1 MAKQEKSKAEQYREE
16 RKARLQK
23 AAKRNKKKPISPDT
37 SKKIGKAVGIIVII
51 AIVAAIGAFAVNYTG
66 VIEKNTTAI
75 TVGEE
80 KISQAEYGYYYNQG
94 YNMAQQ
100 YASYGYDIGFDT
112 STLPDQQEYTGMFG
126 EIEDFPEDQTPT
138 WLDFFKYYAQ
148 NSLKQIKSGVA
159 EAQKQELA
167 LDDSDLADV
176 QSNIDQLKSSAS
188 GNGYSLN
195 AYLRASYGK
204 GVNEKLY
211 RHILEEQALY
221 TKLTDTKT
229 DELKKAVTADEVD
242 TEFYA
247 NLETYGVVSYRSYV
261 IEAEKVE
268 VKPEETET
276 DTADAEAADD
286 TAEEDAEPTL
296 ETTEETM
303 AAAKKSADAI
313 AAATSEDAFLAAV
326 ADKAGDKK
334 YASDDSLTLHEDATS
349 ETISDGDSEAATWL
363 FSDEAVKGAT
373 HVTEQADTGYTVYYV
388 TDAAHKPG
396 DSLTYSVRHILV
408 KFPDDADEAAEEAED
423 TEAAEA
429 AEAEEAQEAAEAETA
444 EDVEVPALD
453 TKAYKDVKIAL
464 DVNGET
470 ATDKA
475 TYVKAQNIL
484 QEYLDGEHT
493 ADAFGALAK
502 KYSED
507 SNAEQGGLYEDV
519 PLGQMVSEFESWA
532 TNSKRKA
539 GDVGI
544 VETIHGYHV
553 MYFEGRKTVAWDDAV
568 REALASP
575 KAQEYMSELAKDES
589 VAVTVVSEKALAKV
603 EANMLRMARN
613 AIRNAARQASSY

>member
-37 SKKIGKAVGIIVII
+37 SKKIGKAIGIIVIV
-51 AIVAAIGAFAVNYTG
+51 AIVAAICAFAVNYTG

-188 GNGYSLN
+188 SNGYSLN

-268 VKPEETET
+268 VKAEETET
-276 DTADAEAADD
+276 DAEDAEAADD

-296 ETTEETM
+296 ETTDETM

-349 ETISDGDSEAATWL
+349 ETISGSDSEAATWL

-396 DSLTYSVRHILV
+396 DTLTYSVRHILV
-408 KFPDDADEAAEEAED
+408 KFPKKADETADAAED
-423 TEAAEA
+423 TDTEAEA
-429 AEAEEAQEAAEAETA
+429 AEEAAEAETA

-453 TKAYKDVKIAL
+453 TKAYKDVKIVL
-464 DVNGET
+464 DVDGET

-493 ADAFGALAK
+493 ADAFGVLAK

-507 SNAEQGGLYEDV
+507 SNADQGGLYEDV
-519 PLGQMVSEFESWA
+519 PLGQMVPEFESWA

-544 VETIHGYHV
+544 VETQFGYHV
-553 MYFEGRKTVAWDDAV
+553 MYFEGSKSVAWDDAV

-575 KAQEYMSELAKDES
+575 KAQEYMSDLAKDES
-589 VAVTVVSEKALAKV
+589 VAVTVVSENALAKV

>member
-1 MAKQEKSKAEQYREE
+1 MAKQEKSKAELYREE

-23 AAKRNKKKPISPDT
+23 AAKRNKKKPISPEA
-37 SKKIGKAVGIIVII
+37 SKRIGKAVGIIVLI
-51 AIVAAIGAFAVNYTG
+51 AIIVAIGAFAVNYTG
-66 VIEKNTTAI
+66 VIEKNTTAV

-80 KISQAEYGYYYNQG
+80 KISQSEFGYYYNQG

-100 YASYGYDIGFDT
+100 YSSYGYDIGFD
-112 STLPDQQEYTGMFG
+112 SSAMPDQQEYSGMFG

-138 WLDFFKYYAQ
+138 WMDFFKYYAQ

-159 EAQKQELA
+159 EAKKQELS
-167 LDDSDLADV
+167 LDESDLADV
-176 QSNIDQLKSSAS
+176 QANIDQLKSSAS

-211 RHILEEQALY
+211 RQIMEEQALY

-229 DELKKAVTADEVD
+229 DELKAAVTDDEVT

-247 NLETYGVVSYRSYV
+247 NLSTYGVVSYRSYAV
-261 IEAEKVE
+261 EAEKVE
-268 VKPEETET
+268 VKAEEPET
-276 DTADAEAADD
+276 DTEDAES
-286 TAEEDAEPTL
+286 AESEEAAEPTL

-303 AAAKKSADAI
+303 AAAKKAADAI

-334 YASDDSLTLHEDATS
+334 YATDDALTLTEDATS
-349 ETISDGDSEAATWL
+349 ETISGNDSEAATWL
-363 FSDEAVKGAT
+363 FSDEAVNGAT

-388 TDAAHKPG
+388 TDAAHKPA

-408 KFPDDADEAAEEAED
+408 KFPEDAEETAETAEEAD
-423 TEAAEA
+423 DS
-429 AEAEEAQEAAEAETA
+429 AEAETKEAA
-444 EDVEVPALD
+444 ETAKDVEVPAFD
-453 TKAYKDVKIAL
+453 TKAYEDVKIVL
-464 DVNGET
+464 DVDGDS

-484 QEYLDGEHT
+484 QEYLNGKHT
-493 ADAFGALAK
+493 ADAFGKLAK

-507 SNAEQGGLYEDV
+507 SNADQGGLYEDV
-519 PLGQMVSEFESWA
+519 PLGQMVPEFESWA
-532 TNSKRKA
+532 ANSKRKE

-544 VETIHGYHV
+544 VETTYGYHV
-553 MYFEGRKTVAWDDAV
+553 MYFEGSKSVPWDDAV
-568 REALASP
+568 KTALATP
-575 KAQEYMSELAKDES
+575 KAQEYMSDLAKDDS
-589 VAVTVVSEKALAKV
+589 VAVTVVSEKAVEKV
-603 EANMLRMARN
+603 EDNMLRMARN

>member
-37 SKKIGKAVGIIVII
+37 SKKIGKAIGIIVII

-188 GNGYSLN
+188 SNGYSLN

-242 TEFYA
+242 AEFYA

-268 VKPEETET
+268 VKAEETET
-276 DTADAEAADD
+276 DAEDAEAADD

-296 ETTEETM
+296 ETTDETM

-349 ETISDGDSEAATWL
+349 ETISGSDSEAATWL

-408 KFPDDADEAAEEAED
+408 KFPDDADETADAAED
-423 TEAAEA
+423 TDAEA
-429 AEAEEAQEAAEAETA
+429 AAAEEAAEAETA

-453 TKAYKDVKIAL
+453 TKAYKDVKIVL
-464 DVNGET
+464 DVDGET

-475 TYVKAQNIL
+475 MYVKAQNIL

-507 SNAEQGGLYEDV
+507 SNADQGGLYEDV

-532 TNSKRKA
+532 INSKRKA

-544 VETIHGYHV
+544 VETQFGYHV
-553 MYFEGRKTVAWDDAV
+553 MYFEGSKSVAWDDAV

-575 KAQEYMSELAKDES
+575 KAQEYMSELAKDDA
-589 VAVTVVSEKALAKV
+589 VAVTVVSENALAKV

>member
-1 MAKQEKSKAEQYREE
+1 MAKQEKSKAELYREE

-37 SKKIGKAVGIIVII
+37 SKKIGKAIGVIVII
-51 AIVAAIGAFAVNYTG
+51 AIIAAIGAFAVNYTG
-66 VIEKNTTAI
+66 VIEKNTTAV
-75 TVGEE
+75 TVGDE
-80 KISQAEYGYYYNQG
+80 KISQAEYSYYYNQG

-112 STLPDQQEYTGMFG
+112 STLPDKQEYSGMFG
-126 EIEDFPEDQTPT
+126 EIEGFPEDQTPT
-138 WLDFFKYYAQ
+138 WLDFFQYYAQ

-159 EAQKQELA
+159 EAQKQELS
-167 LDDSDLADV
+167 LDESELADV
-176 QSNIDQLKSSAS
+176 QANIDQLKSSAS

-211 RHILEEQALY
+211 RQILEEQALY

-229 DELKKAVTADEVD
+229 DELKAAVTADEV
-242 TEFYA
+242 TEEFNA
-247 NLETYGVVSYRSYV
+247 NLETYAVVSYRSYA

-268 VKPEETET
+268 VPAEEPET
-276 DTADAEAADD
+276 DAEAAEDADAARD
-286 TAEEDAEPTL
+286 TEEEAAEPTL
-296 ETTEETM
+296 ETTDETM
-303 AAAKKSADAI
+303 AAAKKTADEI
-313 AAATSEDAFLAAV
+313 AAAKSEDAFLAAV
-326 ADKAGDKK
+326 AEAAGDKK
-334 YASDDSLTLHEDATS
+334 YTSDDSLTLHEDATS
-349 ETISDGDSEAATWL
+349 ETISESDSEIATWL
-363 FSDEAVKGAT
+363 FSDEAVAGAT
-373 HVTEQADTGYTVYYV
+373 HVTEQASTGYTVYYV
-388 TDAAHKPG
+388 TDAAHQPA

-408 KFPDDADEAAEEAED
+408 KFPEDAETDTDEAED
-423 TEAAEA
+423 TDAESEEAADA
-429 AEAEEAQEAAEAETA
+429 AKAAD
-444 EDVEVPALD
+444 DVEVPALD
-453 TKAYKDVKIAL
+453 TKAYKDVKIDL
-464 DVNGET
+464 DVNGDS

-493 ADAFGALAK
+493 ADAFGELAK

-507 SNAEQGGLYEDV
+507 SNAAQGGLYEDT
-519 PLGQMVSEFESWA
+519 PLGKMVPEFESWG
-532 TNSKRKA
+532 TDSKRKA

-544 VETIHGYHV
+544 VETQFGYHV
-553 MYFEGRKTVAWDDAV
+553 MYFEGNKTVPWDDAV
-568 REALASP
+568 KTAIASP
-575 KAQEYMSELAKDES
+575 KAQEYMSDLAKADS